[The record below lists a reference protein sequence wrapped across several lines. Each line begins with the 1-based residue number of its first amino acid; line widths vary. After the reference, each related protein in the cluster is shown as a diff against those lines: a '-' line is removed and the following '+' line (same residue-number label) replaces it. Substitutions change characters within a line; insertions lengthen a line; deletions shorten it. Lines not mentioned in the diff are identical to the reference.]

1 MTRRIILVSM
11 PFNIGVG
18 GYRRSY
24 FVLPHLSRELHSE
37 GFEAKLYIP
46 ANAIRTALKF
56 FMQETCRGKTVDYA
70 DCLEEALYRVL
81 ETLQNL
87 ERESHYTLHINEK
100 ALGKI
105 LSLNTKLL
113 TSKQTSIRKEASIGR
128 YIIERNREALMPI
141 FERIAWDQVRQYYV
155 DSSSEELIIYSHH
168 ETVDA
173 LSVMGF
179 LSRYAKGV
187 ILLMQL
193 DVKSFIAKS
202 ILRNIRSKLLGVLAV
217 SPQPIIESPFVTSIT
232 KNLRILIPALAL
244 DPVLYAIDKSES
256 QVEQYSAVYFGRLS
270 REKGLTDLL
279 RAWGII
285 LQREPKAR
293 LTLIG
298 IPENHEILATISKYI
313 TEYRKRGN
321 IRYLGYMPPE
331 KLYREVVK
339 HHVLIYPS
347 YRDAFPFTVLEALA
361 LGLGVVAYDI
371 PVIRYMYSRSS
382 MVYVVKKGD
391 IFSLAEGAIH
401 WFCRDAEQ
409 DEYTKTLIRSHS
421 SWEKVARAEA
431 QAILLFSHSWC
442 RHHSTLNT

>member
-1 MTRRIILVSM
+1 M

-18 GYRRSY
+18 GYKRSY
-24 FVLPHLSRELHSE
+24 FVLSRLSRELHSE
-37 GFEAKLYIP
+37 GFEVELYIP

-70 DCLEEALYRVL
+70 DCLEEALHRVL

-87 ERESHYTLHINEK
+87 EKESHYALHINEK
-100 ALGKI
+100 VLGKI

-113 TSKQTSIRKEASIGR
+113 ASKQTSIKREVSIGQ

-155 DSSSEELIIYSHH
+155 HSSTEELIIYSHH

-202 ILRNIRSKLLGVLAV
+202 ILHNIRSKLLGVLAV
-217 SPQPIIESPFVTSIT
+217 SPQPIIESPFITSIT
-232 KNLRILIPALAL
+232 RNLRILIPALAL
-244 DPVLYAIDKSES
+244 DPALHTIDKSKS
-256 QVEQYSAVYFGRLS
+256 QMEQYSAVYFGRLS
-270 REKGLTDLL
+270 REKGLVDLL
-279 RAWGII
+279 RAWSII
-285 LQREPKAR
+285 SQREPRAR

-298 IPENHEILATISKYI
+298 MPENHKILATISKYI
-313 TEYRKRGN
+313 TEHRN
-321 IRYLGYMPPE
+321 VEYLGYLPPE

-347 YRDAFPFTVLEALA
+347 HRDSFSLTVLEALA

-391 IFSLAEGAIH
+391 IISLAEGAIN
-401 WFCRDAEQ
+401 WFNRNIEHDK
-409 DEYTKTLIRSHS
+409 YTKTLIKLHS
-421 SWEKVARAEA
+421 SWEKIAKAEA
-431 QAILLFSHSWC
+431 QAILLLS
-442 RHHSTLNT
+442 RP

>member
-1 MTRRIILVSM
+1 MPRRIVLISM

-18 GYRRSY
+18 GYKRSY

-37 GFEAKLYIP
+37 GFEVELYIP
-46 ANAIRTALKF
+46 ANAIRTALKYF
-56 FMQETCRGKTVDYA
+56 TQETCGGKGVDDA
-70 DCLEEALYRVL
+70 DCLEEALHRVL

-87 ERESHYTLHINEK
+87 EKESHYALHINEK

-113 TSKQTSIRKEASIGR
+113 TSKQTSIRGEASIGR
-128 YIIERNREALMPI
+128 CIIERNREALMPI
-141 FERIAWDQVRQYYV
+141 FERIAWGQVRQYYV
-155 DSSSEELIIYSHH
+155 HSSGEELIIYSHH

-202 ILRNIRSKLLGVLAV
+202 ILHNIRSKLLGILAV
-217 SPQPIIESPFVTSIT
+217 SPQPIIESPFITSIT
-232 KNLRILIPALAL
+232 GNLRILIPALAL
-244 DPVLYAIDKSES
+244 DPVLYTIDKSEN
-256 QVEQYSAVYFGRLS
+256 QQERYSAVYFGRLS
-270 REKGLTDLL
+270 REKGLIDLL
-279 RAWGII
+279 RAWNVI

-298 IPENHEILATISKYI
+298 IPENHETLATISKYI

-347 YRDAFPFTVLEALA
+347 YRDSFSLTVLEALA
-361 LGLGVVAYDI
+361 LRLGVVAYNI
-371 PVIRYMYSRSS
+371 PAIRHIYTHSS
-382 MVYVVKKGD
+382 MVHVVEKGD
-391 IFSLAEGAIH
+391 IVSLAEGVIR
-401 WFCRDAEQ
+401 WFHRDVEP
-409 DEYTKTLIRSHS
+409 DDYTKTLITLHS
-421 SWEKVARAEA
+421 SWRKVARKEA
-431 QAILLFSHSWC
+431 QSITSFYYNEW
-442 RHHSTLNT
+442 T

>member
-1 MTRRIILVSM
+1 VPRRIVLISM

-18 GYRRSY
+18 GYKRSY

-37 GFEAKLYIP
+37 GFEVELYIP

-70 DCLEEALYRVL
+70 DCLEEALHRVL

-87 ERESHYTLHINEK
+87 ERESHYALHINEK
-100 ALGKI
+100 VLGKI
-105 LSLNTKLL
+105 LSLNTKLPA
-113 TSKQTSIRKEASIGR
+113 SKQTSIKREASIGQ

-141 FERIAWDQVRQYYV
+141 FERIAWDQVRQYCV
-155 DSSSEELIIYSHH
+155 HSSTEELIIYSHH

-187 ILLMQL
+187 ILLMQS

-202 ILRNIRSKLLGVLAV
+202 ILHNIRSKLLGVLAI
-217 SPQPIIESPFVTSIT
+217 SPQPIIESPFITSIT
-232 KNLRILIPALAL
+232 RNIRILIPALAL
-244 DPVLYAIDKSES
+244 DPALYTIDKSKS
-256 QVEQYSAVYFGRLS
+256 QMEQYSAVYFGRLS

-285 LQREPKAR
+285 SQREPKAR

-298 IPENHEILATISKYI
+298 IPENHEILATISKYV
-313 TEYRKRGN
+313 TEHRSIK
-321 IRYLGYMPPE
+321 YLGYLPPE

-339 HHVLIYPS
+339 HHVLVYPS
-347 YRDAFPFTVLEALA
+347 YRDSFSLTILEALA
-361 LGLGVVAYDI
+361 LGLRVVAYDI
-371 PVIRYMYSRSS
+371 PVVRYFYRSS
-382 MVYVVKKGD
+382 NMVYVVKKGD
-391 IFSLAEGAIH
+391 VELFATSIIRAFQEKKEP
-401 WFCRDAEQ
+401 D
-409 DEYTKTLIRSHS
+409 DYTKALIKKHS
-421 SWEKVARAEA
+421 SWERVVRAEFNA
-431 QAILLFSHSWC
+431 LISVMAH
-442 RHHSTLNT
+442 

>member
-1 MTRRIILVSM
+1 VALLVPRRIVLISM

-18 GYRRSY
+18 GYKRSY
-24 FVLPHLSRELHSE
+24 FVLPHLSRELHSK
-37 GFEAKLYIP
+37 GFEIELYIP

-70 DCLEEALYRVL
+70 DCLEEALHRVL

-87 ERESHYTLHINEK
+87 ERESHYALHINEK
-100 ALGKI
+100 VLGKI

-113 TSKQTSIRKEASIGR
+113 ASKQTSIRREASIGQ

-141 FERIAWDQVRQYYV
+141 FERIAWDQVRQYCV
-155 DSSSEELIIYSHH
+155 HSSTEELIIYSHH

-202 ILRNIRSKLLGVLAV
+202 ILHNIRSKLLGVLAV
-217 SPQPIIESPFVTSIT
+217 SPQPIIESPFIASIT
-232 KNLRILIPALAL
+232 RNLRILIPALAL
-244 DPVLYAIDKSES
+244 DPVLYTIDKSKS
-256 QVEQYSAVYFGRLS
+256 QMERYSAVYFGRLS
-270 REKGLTDLL
+270 REKGLVDLL
-279 RAWGII
+279 RAWSII
-285 LQREPKAR
+285 SRREPRAR

-298 IPENHEILATISKYI
+298 MPENHETLAIISKYI
-313 TEYRKRGN
+313 TEHRN
-321 IRYLGYMPPE
+321 VEYLGYLPPE

-347 YRDAFPFTVLEALA
+347 YRDSFSLTVLEALA

-391 IFSLAEGAIH
+391 IISLAEGAIN
-401 WFCRDAEQ
+401 WFNRNIEHDK
-409 DEYTKTLIRSHS
+409 YTKTLIKLHS
-421 SWEKVARAEA
+421 SWEKVAKAEA
-431 QAILLFSHSWC
+431 QAILLLS
-442 RHHSTLNT
+442 RP